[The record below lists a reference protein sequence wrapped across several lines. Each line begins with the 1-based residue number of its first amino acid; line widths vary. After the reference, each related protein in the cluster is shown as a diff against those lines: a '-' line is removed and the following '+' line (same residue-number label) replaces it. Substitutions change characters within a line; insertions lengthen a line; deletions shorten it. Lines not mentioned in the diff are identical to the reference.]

1 MGKKFRFKD
10 HYRKQV
16 EKSSCCAKT
25 SMTLRGLLPLVKA
38 EGQKGG
44 EGSLDKA
51 LDSEQA
57 TSLGRA
63 AAHWH

>member
-1 MGKKFRFKD
+1 
-10 HYRKQV
+10 
-16 EKSSCCAKT
+16 
-25 SMTLRGLLPLVKA
+25 MTLRGLLPLVKA
-38 EGQKGG
+38 EGQEGG